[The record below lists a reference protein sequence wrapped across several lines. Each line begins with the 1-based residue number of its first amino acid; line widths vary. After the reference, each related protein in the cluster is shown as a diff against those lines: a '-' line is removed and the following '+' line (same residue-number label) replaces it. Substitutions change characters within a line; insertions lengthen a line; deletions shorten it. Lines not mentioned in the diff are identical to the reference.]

1 MCARSR
7 HRGMSAAR
15 RAGGMAPM
23 VLWLAHTAWLG
34 LGLGLGIGLGI
45 GLGLALGL
53 AFGFGLALRKG

>member
-7 HRGMSAAR
+7 HRGMSMAR